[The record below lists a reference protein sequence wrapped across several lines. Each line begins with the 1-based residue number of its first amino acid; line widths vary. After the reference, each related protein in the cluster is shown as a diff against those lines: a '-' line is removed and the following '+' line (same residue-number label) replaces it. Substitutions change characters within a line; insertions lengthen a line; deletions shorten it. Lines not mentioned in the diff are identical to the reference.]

1 MAKDFAERY
10 LGKEDDITV
19 NFMKKYDQAVSEIT
33 PKLAKINDLD
43 EKKEKTRNQQ
53 RAISSLNQTR
63 KKMMS
68 SNNAYNTRLMSPN
81 KTQVFQKRGKFKNPT
96 ELIGISQN

>member
-19 NFMKKYDQAVSEIT
+19 NFMRKYDQAVSEIT

-43 EKKEKTRNQQ
+43 EKKEKTRNQ
-53 RAISSLNQTR
+53 
-63 KKMMS
+63 
-68 SNNAYNTRLMSPN
+68 
-81 KTQVFQKRGKFKNPT
+81 
-96 ELIGISQN
+96 